1 MREVYKNLF
10 VCNQA
15 EFNTYEFDD
24 TFSYV
29 LAAKSFHKCIAI
41 PDGYEDEGYVG
52 NLDSKNKEY
61 LLAARP
67 DRNLIALNLIDAKDA
82 GYIPDKLIRV
92 ALSFVNNELRK
103 GRKVVIVCNKAVS
116 RSPSLAIMYLKK
128 YTSFF
133 DGCDEPSECFAR
145 FVEVYPEYAPNN
157 GMLDYTENFLIFG

>member
-52 NLDSKNKEY
+52 NLTQKIKNIY
-61 LLAARP
+61 WRQ
-67 DRNLIALNLIDAKDA
+67 DQTGI
-82 GYIPDKLIRV
+82 
-92 ALSFVNNELRK
+92 
-103 GRKVVIVCNKAVS
+103 
-116 RSPSLAIMYLKK
+116 
-128 YTSFF
+128 
-133 DGCDEPSECFAR
+133 
-145 FVEVYPEYAPNN
+145 
-157 GMLDYTENFLIFG
+157 